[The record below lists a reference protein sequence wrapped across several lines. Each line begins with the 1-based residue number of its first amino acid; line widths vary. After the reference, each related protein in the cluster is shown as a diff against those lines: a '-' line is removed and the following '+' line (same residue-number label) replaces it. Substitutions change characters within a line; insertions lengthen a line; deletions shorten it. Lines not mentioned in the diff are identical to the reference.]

1 MSYTPLRGD
10 FKDEKDALIIQAY
23 TQPYNYTGYNNYFV
37 DNYYI
42 SKVGIYSPAHTRI
55 YEACDNHP
63 FRCKLM
69 AEYNALRIGIAYAAK
84 MEATNIVF
92 NIDSQKL
99 INQLIE
105 TFVDDSESEN
115 SELSVLSHDVEEL
128 HDEVCELLEDFEVIA
143 YRFLD
148 HNVMMAFENYAND
161 NTTLARSMQNL
172 SVQPQNNENVQDM
185 EID

>member
-23 TQPYNYTGYNNYFV
+23 SQLYDYTGYNNYHTS
-37 DNYYI
+37 NYYI
-42 SKVGIYSPAHTRI
+42 SRIGIYSPVHTRI

-69 AEYNALRIGIAYAAK
+69 AEYNALRIGLTHAAK
-84 MEATNIVF
+84 AGATNIVF
-92 NIDSQKL
+92 NTDSQKL
-99 INQLIE
+99 IDQLIE
-105 TFVDDSESEN
+105 AFVDDSESEN
-115 SELSVLSHDVEEL
+115 SALSVLSHDVEDV
-128 HDEVCELLEDFEVIA
+128 HDEVCQLLEEFDVIA

-148 HNVMMAFENYAND
+148 LSIITAFEKYVND
-161 NTTLARSMQNL
+161 NTILSNSMKNL
-172 SVQPQNNENVQDM
+172 SVSSGKNYDDM